1 VDPQFLSVGADLVIP
16 LGDGGGVVIPS
27 PTPVQVIASLPQCY
41 PTADGGMWCFVPV
54 LNEQPFALE
63 GLSADVTL
71 YSEDGE
77 TVARQIAHP
86 PLNLIPSGE
95 AMPLVAYFS
104 PPIPPSAY
112 ARARLNTSF
121 PLDFDSQRYLPVEIA
136 DREVDISGSGLQA
149 TARGQVVFRGGE
161 PSDGLVWV
169 VAIAFGPDKRTVGVR
184 RWEQEA
190 QLIPEVP
197 ISFEISLF
205 SLGPA
210 IEQVEILAEAR
221 PIDSIL
227 QE

>member
-1 VDPQFLSVGADLVIP
+1 
-16 LGDGGGVVIPS
+16 
-27 PTPVQVIASLPQCY
+27 
-41 PTADGGMWCFVPV
+41 
-54 LNEQPFALE
+54 
-63 GLSADVTL
+63 
-71 YSEDGE
+71 
-77 TVARQIAHP
+77 
-86 PLNLIPSGE
+86 
-95 AMPLVAYFS
+95 
-104 PPIPPSAY
+104 
-112 ARARLNTSF
+112 
-121 PLDFDSQRYLPVEIA
+121 
-136 DREVDISGSGLQA
+136 
-149 TARGQVVFRGGE
+149 
-161 PSDGLVWV
+161 VWV